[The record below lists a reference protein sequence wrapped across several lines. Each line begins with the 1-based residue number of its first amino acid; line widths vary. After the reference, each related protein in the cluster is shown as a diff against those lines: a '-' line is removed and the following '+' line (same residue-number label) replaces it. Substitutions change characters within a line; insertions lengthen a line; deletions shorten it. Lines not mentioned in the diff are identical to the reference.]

1 MTDVQ
6 DRFSAISGHI
16 YLDGAF
22 HKSAASN
29 GLDVIDPATEAVIG
43 QIPETTPAEI
53 DQAVAQANAAQ
64 KGWWKLSALE
74 RAHALHHVAD
84 RMIEMKPLLAE
95 ALTREMGKPYKE
107 SVDEVD
113 WSAHSIRYSAEIG
126 RSDMGRVM
134 GPATAGQFHYTLK
147 LPLGTAALIMPFN
160 YPMVLLAWEA
170 GAALAAGNAVVAKP
184 SEYTTLTTMLFAEC
198 FSPLPPGL
206 FHIVSGGGAVG
217 KALVEHDDTHVVA
230 FTGSIPVGQSVA
242 EACGRLMKP
251 SLIETSGN
259 DPFLVMPSAPLD
271 LTARAAAFS
280 AYMNCGQ
287 ICVSAE
293 RFYVHDEIHDAFVE
307 KLVEETGKIRIGN
320 GLEAVDMGPMVSS
333 KERDRY
339 ETLLR
344 KATDEGARAATGG
357 GRPSQ
362 FNRGWFVEPTVLVDC
377 APDMTLFHQESFG
390 PVAPICRVKS
400 FEEAIERAND
410 SKYGLGAN
418 IYTTDLSEGIR
429 AAEEIQA
436 GMVWVNAPL
445 LDNDAGPFGG
455 TKMSGM
461 GRQLGPE
468 GLETFR
474 TTKMVMIDPDC
485 EPQDFW
491 WFPYADAE
499 TYPGGNA

>member
-16 YLDGAF
+16 YSDGAF
-22 HKSAASN
+22 QKSVSSAA
-29 GLDVIDPATEAVIG
+29 LDVIDPATEAVIG
-43 QIPETTPAEI
+43 QIPETTSAEI
-53 DQAVAQANAAQ
+53 DQAVAQANVAQ
-64 KGWWKLSALE
+64 KGWWKLAALE
-74 RAHALHHVAD
+74 RAHVLHHVAD
-84 RMIEMKPLLAE
+84 KMIELKPLLAE

-107 SVDEVD
+107 AVDEVD
-113 WSAHSIRYSAEIG
+113 WSAHSIRYSAEIA

-170 GAALAAGNAVVAKP
+170 GAALAAGNAVIVKP

-198 FSPLPPGL
+198 FSPLPKGL

-242 EACGRLMKP
+242 ETCGRLMKP

-259 DPFLVMPSAPLD
+259 DPFLVMPSAPLE

-293 RFYVHDEIHDAFVE
+293 RFYVHEDIHDAFVE
-307 KLVEETGKIRIGN
+307 KLVEETRKIRIGN

-339 ETLLR
+339 ETLLK
-344 KATDEGARAATGG
+344 KATDEGARPAAGG

-377 APDMTLFHQESFG
+377 TPDMTLFHQESFG
-390 PVAPICRVKS
+390 PVAPVCRVKS
-400 FEEAIERAND
+400 FEEAVERAND

-468 GLETFR
+468 GIETFR
-474 TTKMVMIDPDC
+474 TTKMIMIDPDC
-485 EPQDFW
+485 DAQDFW

-499 TYPGGNA
+499 MYGGKGG